1 MIRHIVFFSVP
12 DRDNLDVVFDGLSI
26 LKSIPH
32 SNVLEVIRNTKVDPW
47 SDEIDI
53 VVYGEFDDQQALAD
67 YKSHPLYQESIARVR
82 HLREL
87 RISADVES
95 PIGSP

>member
-12 DRDNLDVVFDGLSI
+12 DHANLDTVFEGLSI

-32 SNVLEVIRNTKVDPW
+32 ASVLEVIRNTKVDPW
-47 SDEIDI
+47 SDEVDI
-53 VVYGEFDDQQALAD
+53 VVYGEFADQQALAD
-67 YKSHPLYQESIARVR
+67 YKSHPLYTESIARVR
-82 HLREL
+82 HLREM

-95 PIGSP
+95 PQS